1 MKFAV
6 IRWAVAAAASAWAAA
21 LIVRHPTPIDG
32 ALPFIV
38 VVMTVVAAVTHP
50 AIQLSVPLLLLGEIV
65 FPDEHLRLLWFGIV
79 LAVSFAGAVQWSAGD
94 ATREDQWSAGDPARV
109 RHEAQTSRAHAG
121 EVARA
126 PLIIA
131 IAAILLLRWIPLEP
145 VLFGREIFILV
156 VAAATVMILGR
167 TPVAIA
173 VAVAAALFTPAVPLR
188 TLIVPIGVL
197 VLSIGAR
204 LLAEFWILDFGFW
217 IEKQNPKS
225 KIQNPKSVASQV
237 VLSTIGALAVALPM
251 MFFAWSGAFARA
263 LPVMLR
269 GGPPRIERVPVRIAL
284 AAGQSA
290 EVDVP
295 REGRGVILSGANVP
309 KLRRGTIVGTVEP
322 GHIVVRIGDV
332 ADWGVLRRDHYYA
345 SRNPLP
351 RRPGGILRGWGQTAW
366 IDASGR
372 IAVRPGTV
380 VVTADR
386 GLPSGASLQIDAI
399 ELAR

>member
-1 MKFAV
+1 MSLAV
-6 IRWAVAAAASAWAAA
+6 IRWAVAVAVSAWAAA

-38 VVMTVVAAVTHP
+38 IVMTVVAAVTHS
-50 AIQLSVPLLLLGEIV
+50 AILLSVPLLLLGEIV
-65 FPDEHLRLLWFGIV
+65 FPDEPLRLLWFGIV
-79 LAVSFAGAVQWSAGD
+79 LAVSFAAAVWIRENQGTGSRGD
-94 ATREDQWSAGDPARV
+94 AETRGSISPV
-109 RHEAQTSRAHAG
+109 
-121 EVARA
+121 
-126 PLIIA
+126 IIT

-145 VLFGREIFILV
+145 VLIGREVFLLA
-156 VAAATVMILGR
+156 VAATTVMVLGS
-167 TPVAIA
+167 TPIAIT
-173 VAVAAALFTPAVPLR
+173 VAVAAALFTPAVPMR

-197 VLSIGAR
+197 ML
-204 LLAEFWILDFGFW
+204 
-217 IEKQNPKS
+217 
-225 KIQNPKSVASQV
+225 SVAARMFGS
-237 VLSTIGALAVALPM
+237 SRVALPTVAAALLALPM
-251 MFFAWSGAFARA
+251 LFFAWSGAFARA

-269 GGPPRIERVPVRIAL
+269 GGPPRLERVPVRIAL

-295 REGRGVILSGANVP
+295 RDGRGVILSGANVP

-351 RRPGGILRGWGQTAW
+351 RRPGGILRGYGHTAW

-386 GLPSGASLQIDAI
+386 NLPSGASLQIDAI